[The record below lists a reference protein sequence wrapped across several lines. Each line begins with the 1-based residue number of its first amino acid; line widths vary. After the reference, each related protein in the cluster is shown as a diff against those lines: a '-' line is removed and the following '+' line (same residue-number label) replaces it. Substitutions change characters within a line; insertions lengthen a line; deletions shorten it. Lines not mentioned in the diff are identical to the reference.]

1 MRKIIALALAALI
14 ALSVS
19 ACNIDPIVTNKKSVY
34 MVGDSILMSASW
46 NNDAFNKPAPKGYA
60 VKVDAFMGKKVADY
74 QDAVA
79 SYGKQDAPERLVI
92 ELGTNDAHDGW
103 SAADT
108 ANYQKL
114 VDSAPARTCIVA
126 VVPAAA
132 PTASAADR
140 AGIADA
146 QVAIRKIMAKETRK
160 QVAESSELMSAHPEQ
175 ISGADGIHLLTQ
187 TGGADWDNWVKQT
200 YSAWI
205 WSYANACKGA

>member
-1 MRKIIALALAALI
+1 MRKILAIALAAAI

-19 ACNIDPIVTNKKSVY
+19 ACNFDPIVTNKKSVY

-46 NNDAFNKPAPKGYA
+46 NNSSFTKAAPKGYS
-60 VKVDAFMGKKVADY
+60 VKVDAFMGKTVADY
-74 QDAVA
+74 QEQVA
-79 SYGKQDAPERLVI
+79 AYGKQDAPERLVI

-108 ANYQKL
+108 ANYQAM

-126 VVPAAA
+126 VVPAVSSG
-132 PTASAADR
+132 ASAADR

-160 QVAESSELMSAHPEQ
+160 RVAEFSEFIAAHPDE
-175 ISGADGIHLLTQ
+175 IAPADGIHLLTQ
-187 TGGADWDNWVKQT
+187 TDNDAWNSKVKAD
-200 YSAWI
+200 YAAWI